1 MFEQLVAPDNV
12 IAIHLSDTLT
22 VDDVKHYKVLIE
34 EKIAEHERFG
44 MCVDLTGVSKI
55 GADALTE
62 DAKVEF
68 ELLTHLSKFRR
79 CAIVTDA
86 PWLRTLT
93 NTFDHLI
100 PVLEMKSFGGG
111 ERAAA
116 IAWAADG
123 PARSQVK
130 SASAPVASA
139 APDDVIARK
148 RVGA

>member
-1 MFEQLVAPDNV
+1 MFEKLVAPDNV

-34 EKIAEHERFG
+34 DKIAEHERFG
-44 MCVDLTGVSKI
+44 MCVDLTGLDKI

-68 ELLTHLSKFRR
+68 GLLTHLKKFRR

-86 PWLRTLT
+86 SWLRTLA
-93 NTFDHLI
+93 NTFGHLI
-100 PVLEMKSFGGG
+100 PVLEMKSFEGG

-116 IAWAADG
+116 IAWAANG
-123 PARSQVK
+123 PAREETK
-130 SASAPVASA
+130 SAPVVGA
-139 APDDVIARK
+139 APDDMIVNR